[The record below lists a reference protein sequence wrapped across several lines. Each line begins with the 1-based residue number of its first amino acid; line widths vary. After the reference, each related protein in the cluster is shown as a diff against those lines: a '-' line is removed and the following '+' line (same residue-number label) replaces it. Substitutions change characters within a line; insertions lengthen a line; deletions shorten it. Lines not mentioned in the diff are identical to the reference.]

1 MKQPANIFQRIGHAL
16 QEMLFALVKTAK
28 SIGAESLHDT
38 DVNVGIVKLHEH
50 GAIEIE
56 ETSQAIEIVIEQL
69 LAQLGGQIGL
79 GIIQKRCNIIL
90 QRAFAA
96 ALAVKKKRLVFVQN
110 CAEHVVAGLEVAIQT
125 RNADGAQKQF
135 FHTAEH
141 TLELFIVHRD

>member
-69 LAQLGGQIGL
+69 LPQLGGHIGL
-79 GIIQKRCNIIL
+79 AIIHQPTNII
-90 QRAFAA
+90 FHPPFPPP
-96 ALAVKKKRLVFVQN
+96 LV
-110 CAEHVVAGLEVAIQT
+110 
-125 RNADGAQKQF
+125 
-135 FHTAEH
+135 
-141 TLELFIVHRD
+141 

>member
-1 MKQPANIFQRIGHAL
+1 
-16 QEMLFALVKTAK
+16 MLFALVKTAK

-79 GIIQKRCNIIL
+79 GIIQKRRNIIL
-90 QRAFAA
+90 QRAFSA
-96 ALAVKKKRLVFVQN
+96 ALVVQEKRLGIVRN
-110 CAEHVVAGLEVAIQT
+110 CAQDDVP
-125 RNADGAQKQF
+125 
-135 FHTAEH
+135 
-141 TLELFIVHRD
+141 EL

>member
-79 GIIQKRCNIIL
+79 GIIQKRSNIIL
-90 QRAFAA
+90 QHAFAA
-96 ALAVKKKRLVFVQN
+96 ALVGQEKGRAFAQN
-110 CAEHVVAGLEVAIQT
+110 CAQNDVAGLEVAI
-125 RNADGAQKQF
+125 
-135 FHTAEH
+135 
-141 TLELFIVHRD
+141 